1 MAIDRS
7 EDDSSPT
14 VIGPDEI
21 REDEIEADDYAT
33 EGIVVEKIAA
43 PDGNQDSPKA
53 CDEPPDPGSGIVDGQ
68 DRTAYH
74 LRYREVVQAEFLAAA
89 RERWNA
95 AKPAL
100 EAEWREYARAHPAV
114 ADVSAT
120 LDDAAITRV
129 KEGCDR
135 IAEAEDSIVT
145 PAMLRIEAADSERHL
160 VGLEHRRK
168 GQDRIM
174 EKVGAALEEQSD
186 LTPEEA
192 LVSVKD
198 AIRYTFQY
206 AEERYSGCVHA
217 DIDRLK
223 REGYELVD
231 IRNSWASEE
240 YKGVNS
246 RWRVPEN
253 GQLFEVQFHTDIS
266 FEAKQLTHEAYER
279 VRHTSATSSEQD
291 ELVQFQHRVN
301 SYIPYPPR
309 VLDIPNFP

>member
-14 VIGPDEI
+14 AIGPDEI
-21 REDEIEADDYAT
+21 REREIEAGDYST
-33 EGIVVEKIAA
+33 EGIDVEKIAA
-43 PDGNQDSPKA
+43 PDGNH
-53 CDEPPDPGSGIVDGQ
+53 DPGSRIVDGQ

-74 LRYREVVQAEFLAAA
+74 LRHREVVQAEFLAAA

-100 EAEWREYARAHPAV
+100 ETEWREYARAHPAV
-114 ADVSAT
+114 ADVSAA
-120 LDDAAITRV
+120 LDEAAITKV
-129 KEGCDR
+129 KKGCDR

-145 PAMLRIEAADSERHL
+145 PAMLRIEAADPERHL

-174 EKVGAALEEQSD
+174 DKVAAALEEQSD

-198 AIRYTFQY
+198 AIRYTLQY
-206 AEERYSGCVHA
+206 AEERYSGGVHA
-217 DIDRLK
+217 DFDRLK
-223 REGYELVD
+223 GEGYELVD

-279 VRHTSATSSEQD
+279 VRRASATSSEQD
-291 ELVQFQHRVN
+291 ELAHFQQRVN
-301 SYIPYPPR
+301 SYIPYPPC

>member
-1 MAIDRS
+1 
-7 EDDSSPT
+7 
-14 VIGPDEI
+14 
-21 REDEIEADDYAT
+21 
-33 EGIVVEKIAA
+33 
-43 PDGNQDSPKA
+43 
-53 CDEPPDPGSGIVDGQ
+53 
-68 DRTAYH
+68 
-74 LRYREVVQAEFLAAA
+74 VVQAEFLAAA

-145 PAMLRIEAADSERHL
+145 PAMLRIEAADPERHL
-160 VGLEHRRK
+160 FGLEHRRK

-279 VRHTSATSSEQD
+279 VRRTSATSSEQD

>member
-7 EDDSSPT
+7 EDDSSRT
-14 VIGPDEI
+14 V
-21 REDEIEADDYAT
+21 T
-33 EGIVVEKIAA
+33 EGIDVEKISA
-43 PDGNQDSPKA
+43 PDGNPDSPKA
-53 CDEPPDPGSGIVDGQ
+53 SDEPPDPDTGVVDGQ

-74 LRYREVVQAEFLAAA
+74 LRYQEVVEAEFLTAA
-89 RERWNA
+89 RGRWNA

-100 EAEWREYARAHPAV
+100 ETEWREYARAHPVV

-120 LDDAAITRV
+120 LDDAAITKV
-129 KEGCDR
+129 KKGCER
-135 IAEAEDSIVT
+135 IAEVEDGIVT
-145 PAMLRIEAADSERHL
+145 PAMLRIEAADPERHL

-168 GQDRIM
+168 GQDRIID
-174 EKVGAALEEQSD
+174 KVATALEEQSD

-206 AEERYSGCVHA
+206 AEERYSVGVHA

-223 REGYELVD
+223 GEGYELVD

-246 RWRVPEN
+246 RWRVPVN

-279 VRHTSATSSEQD
+279 VRRASATSSEQE
-291 ELVQFQHRVN
+291 ELAHFQQRVN
-301 SYIPYPPR
+301 SYIAYPPR

>member
-21 REDEIEADDYAT
+21 REDEIEADDHAT

-145 PAMLRIEAADSERHL
+145 PAMLRIEAADPERHL

-174 EKVGAALEEQSD
+174 EKVARQTEAQAD

-192 LVSVKD
+192 VASVKD

-206 AEERYSGCVHA
+206 TDEHYGEGVHA
-217 DIDRLK
+217 DADRLK
-223 REGYELVD
+223 AAGFELVEL
-231 IRNSWASEE
+231 RNSWKHEE
-240 YKGVNS
+240 YKGINS
-246 RWRVPEN
+246 RWLIPDN
-253 GQLFEVQFHTDIS
+253 GQLFEVQFHTRIS
-266 FEAKQLTHEAYER
+266 FEAKQLSHQAYER
-279 VRHTSATSSEQD
+279 LRIPATPKMERD
-291 ELVQFQHRVN
+291 ELEDFQRRVSGN
-301 SYIPYPPR
+301 VPVPHGAPNYPDYP
-309 VLDIPNFP
+309 

>member
-21 REDEIEADDYAT
+21 HEDEIEADDYAT

-145 PAMLRIEAADSERHL
+145 PAMLRIEAADPERHL

-279 VRHTSATSSEQD
+279 VRRASATSSEQGRARA
-291 ELVQFQHRVN
+291 LPAACKQLHPL
-301 SYIPYPPR
+301 SA
-309 VLDIPNFP
+309 LCT